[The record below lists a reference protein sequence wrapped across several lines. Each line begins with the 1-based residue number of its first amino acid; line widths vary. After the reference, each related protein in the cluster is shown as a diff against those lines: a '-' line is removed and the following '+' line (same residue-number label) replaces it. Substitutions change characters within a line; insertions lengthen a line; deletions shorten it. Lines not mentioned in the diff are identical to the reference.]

1 MASQRPVIMNGHVIS
16 HICRLVQVC
25 DPSTSPSV
33 SSLQRAM
40 KGKNKPTRRHRK
52 KQENIIE
59 EKKPK
64 IKAKASEVGNGEP
77 VKLEMRGTR

>member
-1 MASQRPVIMNGHVIS
+1 
-16 HICRLVQVC
+16 
-25 DPSTSPSV
+25 
-33 SSLQRAM
+33 M